1 MNYKDIALGEISQ
14 MQKTHITEQFCLCE
28 QGEAIENGPG
38 LAGGWRDKEN
48 GAQGKDGFG

>member
-1 MNYKDIALGEISQ
+1 MNYKDSALGEISQ
-14 MQKTHITEQFCLCE
+14 MQTTHLTEHFCFCE